1 MTTERLL
8 LGGVIALLLLAP
20 LPFGAVEPGWSAA
33 IVVSSSLLAVIWIA
47 GRCRRGLPALPWRE
61 PALLATAAFAA
72 VAGAQLIPLPP
83 ALGAALSPAA
93 ASLRAELEPG
103 AAGHVTDPDVATIQ
117 PSVERASVNSGQE
130 PTSGGLPEPT
140 GTGSREAAPGAAP
153 DGSDAWRP
161 LSLHTWA
168 TRQSLSRFV
177 ACSLVAL
184 MVLDLAMQSVPRR
197 ALAWA
202 LVAGGGFQ
210 AVYGLA
216 EHLSRR
222 QHIFGY
228 AKQHYAEMATGTFIN
243 KNHYAGY
250 LAMCLPVAL
259 AMAAGL
265 FPRLHPSEQI
275 PVLQRVAAL
284 PGRKVFSAAMVLI
297 VAVVMATALGSSR
310 SRAGMACALAGLLA
324 AGLAAAVS
332 RRRRAFAV
340 AAALAVAV
348 TLLLFFS
355 QSRGS
360 IILDDFRVAPD
371 SMPGQVGRW
380 EMWQQALAMAAAFPV
395 TGTRLGSFQY
405 VFPGFRA
412 EGAGVFLAHAHNDY
426 LEALAETGWAGLI
439 VLAAGVLLV
448 TRSLIRSRLDRDTF
462 GPLGPAALAAVLAIG
477 LHSLVDFDLAI
488 PANAVTFAAACG
500 ILIAWRRQGGAAD
513 ARAPARAAAR
523 TSWAVRSLAPAAG
536 MVLVAASAVLPAV
549 AALPEEHVV
558 ERASLAGE
566 PDSFMQ
572 WHARAW
578 VGRVLDADN
587 SERLF
592 SEAAA
597 LGREAVADLQALS
610 EQVTTGGA
618 LDEARARKVDAL
630 LGEAMRIQEAGISHA
645 PTYPQGHLYRGHLGA
660 ALCAARGLR
669 GGDESACVRAGG
681 DDFRTALRLNPMS
694 ASTHAKVARF
704 YIRAWPLLDDDGRR
718 EALAVIERAAQM
730 NSTDAALKQAL
741 VAAKGEVKG

>member
-20 LPFGAVEPGWSAA
+20 LPFGAVEPSWSAA
-33 IVVSSSLLAVIWIA
+33 LVVASAILAVIWIV

-72 VAGAQLIPLPP
+72 VVAAQLVPLPP
-83 ALGAALSPAA
+83 ALGASLSPAA

-103 AAGHVTDPDVATIQ
+103 AAG
-117 PSVERASVNSGQE
+117 RMNE
-130 PTSGGLPEPT
+130 PGGAPEPAPA
-140 GTGSREAAPGAAP
+140 EAGR
-153 DGSDAWRP
+153 WRP

-184 MVLDLAMQSVPRR
+184 MALDLAMQGGPRR

-216 EHLSRR
+216 EHLSGR

-228 AKQHYAEMATGTFIN
+228 AKQYYAEMATGTFIN

-250 LAMCLPVAL
+250 LAMCLPLAL

-275 PVLQRVAAL
+275 PLLQRVAAL
-284 PGRKVFSAAMVLI
+284 PGRKIFSAAMVLI
-297 VAVVMATALGSSR
+297 VAVLMATALGSSR
-310 SRAGMACALAGLLA
+310 SRAGMACAMAGLLA
-324 AGLAAAVS
+324 AGMAAAVS
-332 RRRRAFAV
+332 RKRRAFAV

-371 SMPGQVGRW
+371 SMTGQVGRW
-380 EMWQQALAMAAAFPV
+380 EMWQQALVMAAAFPL
-395 TGTRLGSFQY
+395 TGTGLGSFQY

-412 EGAGVFLAHAHNDY
+412 AGAGVFLAHAHNDY
-426 LEALAETGWAGLI
+426 LEALAETGWTGLV
-439 VLAAGVLLV
+439 VLGAGVLLV
-448 TRSLIRSRLDRDTF
+448 TRSLIRTRLERDAF

-500 ILIAWRRQGGAAD
+500 ILIAWRRQAGAA
-513 ARAPARAAAR
+513 AVPARARVAVPS
-523 TSWAVRSLAPAAG
+523 SWIPRSLAPAAG
-536 MVLVAASAVLPAV
+536 MLLVAASAIVPTV
-549 AALPEEHVV
+549 AALSESHVV
-558 ERASLAGE
+558 ERAMLDGK
-566 PDSFMQ
+566 PDSSMRCRT
-572 WHARAW
+572 RAW
-578 VGRVLDADN
+578 VARTLDGDN

-592 SEAAA
+592 TEAAA
-597 LGREAVADLQALS
+597 LGRVAVADLQALS
-610 EQVTTGGA
+610 EQLATGGA
-618 LDEARARKVDAL
+618 LDEARARKVGTL
-630 LGEAMRIQEAGISHA
+630 LGEAMQRQENGIRHA
-645 PTYPQGHLYRGHLGA
+645 PTYPQGHLYRGHLAA
-660 ALCAARGLR
+660 ALCAARELR
-669 GGDESACVRAGG
+669 GGDESACVQAGAQ
-681 DDFRTALRLNPMS
+681 DLRTALRLNPMS

-704 YIRAWPLLDDDGRR
+704 YIRAWPLLDDDARR
-718 EALAVIERAAQM
+718 EALAVIERAAEM
-730 NSTDAALKQAL
+730 NSADAALQQAL